1 MTNEIK
7 KIRVAFFGSS
17 EFSVPTLK
25 YLLLAKEIDVIS
37 VITLPPAEKNRGK
50 KLSNNVVYDFAIQNG
65 VDGNCIFTPKK
76 LKNNNEILS
85 VLKEQDLDFIV
96 VVSYGKIIPK
106 EIIDLPNFEI
116 LNLHPSRLPKYRGAE
131 PIERDIEAGEKE
143 IDICIMKVDV
153 GLDTGDV
160 AKRLPYSLV
169 STSTAR
175 DIVPEIAEIGGKLMV
190 DIIKQCFE
198 KNIIFIPQSNEGM
211 IYAKKIEK
219 SELFLNLEDKNLD
232 AEQVFNKIR
241 AFNNCGCC
249 YFLLNNQRIKILSCD
264 FQKCNNTNTNLGF
277 NKNDGCLYF
286 KNGIIRPIIIQ
297 KEGKKPM
304 TLKDFLNG
312 LK

>member
-65 VDGNCIFTPKK
+65 VESNCIFTPEK

-85 VLKEQDLDFIV
+85 ILKEQNLDFIV

-116 LNLHPSRLPKYRGAE
+116 LNLHPSRLPKYRGAA
-131 PIERDIEAGEKE
+131 PIERAIEAGEKE

-160 AKRLPYSLV
+160 AKRLPYSLNE
-169 STSTAR
+169 TLTAR

-190 DIIKQCFE
+190 DTIKQCFD
-198 KNIIFIPQSNEGM
+198 KNIFFTPQSNEGM

-241 AFNNCGCC
+241 AFNNCGGC

-264 FQKCNNTNTNLGF
+264 FQKCNNTNLGF
-277 NKNDGCLYF
+277 NRNDGCLYF
-286 KNGIIRPIIIQ
+286 KNGIIRPMIIQ